1 MAPRGDKNGIKAYAS
16 RVNKKNRSK
25 RLPFHPD
32 AVRLKIKAVL
42 LVQKLQAHIFDGLEM
57 SMSQIRAAEILLRK
71 CVPDLSMA
79 TITADLNV
87 RYVAELPKILT
98 HEEWISK
105 YGADHLDLKAE
116 PLAITNGSGTG
127 KLQ

>member
-42 LVQKLQAHIFDGLEM
+42 LVQKLQAHIFDGIEM

-71 CVPDLSMA
+71 CIPDLSTA
-79 TITADLNV
+79 TITADINV
-87 RYVAELPKILT
+87 RYVAHLP
-98 HEEWISK
+98 EPISREAWLAK
-105 YGADHLDLKAE
+105 YSGDYLDPAHTIE
-116 PLAITNGSGTG
+116 GTTNGSGT
-127 KLQ
+127 KIQ